1 MAFMSS
7 LSLKN
12 NTLISFIISLFLITG
27 VSTEHGMSVTAV
39 MIFIISIAGLIQFK
53 KTENIFLQRQ
63 DIFWPIILSL
73 FFLLIAADVLLG
85 YGNLATLDTPS
96 RFLLFIPLYLYIRK
110 VGVNIKMIVIG
121 ASIGLVVVGLLAMLA
136 INSGS
141 YYYLGSA
148 NHHTVF
154 GQLTILML
162 AISVLYLNKKNKIYL
177 NLLIVFSVILGF
189 YAVMASG
196 GRGGWIAIPVLVF
209 YVIFSKVYF
218 KKILPKFF
226 AFIVITFLISVSY
239 FSTNLPV
246 KDRVDAAINNAQL
259 YFTEHKVNSST
270 GARLEMF
277 KAALLMSF
285 ENPLTGVGEHEYV
298 KHKADLIKE
307 ERIDPFISRYKE
319 PHNQYLNSFAE
330 QGVLGLSSF
339 LLLLIFPLLIFKK
352 STNLLS
358 SRIGML
364 ISISYLDFAITMPVF
379 EIQMTALFYVII
391 MSTLLANSIKELND

>member
-12 NTLISFIISLFLITG
+12 NTLISFLISLFLITG
-27 VSTEHGMSVTAV
+27 VNTEHGMGVTSV
-39 MIFIISIAGLIQFK
+39 MIFVISIAGLIQFK

-73 FFLLIAADVLLG
+73 FFLIIAADVLLG
-85 YGNLATLDTPS
+85 YGDLTTLDTPS

-110 VGVNIKMIVIG
+110 VGVNIKLIVIG
-121 ASIGLVVVGLLAMLA
+121 ASIGLSVAGLLAVLA
-136 INSGS
+136 INSGLYFYS
-141 YYYLGSA
+141 GSA

-154 GQLTILML
+154 GQLAILML
-162 AISVLYLNKKNKIYL
+162 VVSLLYLNKKNKIYL
-177 NLLIVFSVILGF
+177 NLLIIFSVILGF

-196 GRGGWIAIPVLVF
+196 GRGGWIAIPVLVL

-226 AFIVITFLISVSY
+226 AFIVITLLIAASY

-246 KDRVDAAINNAQL
+246 KDRVDGAINNAQL

-285 ENPLTGVGEHEYV
+285 ENPLTGVGEHEYA
-298 KHKADLIKE
+298 KHTEDLIKE
-307 ERIDPFISRYKE
+307 EKIDPFISKYKE
-319 PHNQYLNSFAE
+319 PHNQYLNSLAE
-330 QGVLGLSSF
+330 QGFLGLSSF

-352 STNLLS
+352 SPNLLS

-379 EIQMTALFYVII
+379 EIQMTVLFYVII
-391 MSTLLANSIKELND
+391 MSTLLANSIKRLND

>member
-1 MAFMSS
+1 MSS

-12 NTLISFIISLFLITG
+12 NTLISFLISLFLITG
-27 VSTEHGMSVTAV
+27 VNTEHGMSVTAV
-39 MIFIISIAGLIQFK
+39 MIFVISIAGLIQFK

-73 FFLLIAADVLLG
+73 FFLIIAADVLLG
-85 YGNLATLDTPS
+85 YGDLTTLDTPS

-121 ASIGLVVVGLLAMLA
+121 ASIGLSVTGLLAVLA

-141 YYYLGSA
+141 YFYEGSA

-154 GQLTILML
+154 GQLAILML
-162 AISVLYLNKKNKIYL
+162 VISVLYLNKKNKIYL
-177 NLLIVFSVILGF
+177 NLLIIFSVILGF

-196 GRGGWIAIPVLVF
+196 GRGGWIAIPVLVL

-218 KKILPKFF
+218 KKILPNFF
-226 AFIVITFLISVSY
+226 AFIVITLLIAASY

-246 KDRVDAAINNAQL
+246 KDKVDGAINNAQL

-285 ENPLTGVGEHEYV
+285 ENPLTGVGEHEYA
-298 KHKADLIKE
+298 KHADDLIKE
-307 ERIDPFISRYKE
+307 KKIDPFISRYKE
-319 PHNQYLNSFAE
+319 PHNQYLNSLAE

-358 SRIGML
+358 SRIGIL
-364 ISISYLDFAITMPVF
+364 ISICYLDFAITMPVF
-379 EIQMTALFYVII
+379 EIQMTVLFYVII
-391 MSTLLANSIKELND
+391 MSTLLANSIKRLND